1 MAQLKSISKKL
12 LLVIVTISLVLTF
25 IATPS
30 AEAKLTLGEGEFYYS
45 GTTKGTYK
53 ASTSIFSWLLA
64 NIGDIADW
72 LIGIMTMGFRM
83 VFVGWTALIEKILTW
98 TLEGTT
104 GVNTDGEDVSSTDLS
119 SISDSS
125 NNITVQAIVYNQ
137 VPAFDI
143 NFFNLE
149 YDKSYSGTG
158 KKLTCSKCDKPVK
171 ECCGEGAT
179 SCSSCEKDCK
189 GNCDDCQRYI
199 AANSVTGDPIIVQI
213 KKVVA
218 TWYYVMRL
226 LSAAAL
232 LIILIGI
239 GIKMGLSTIASEKAV
254 YKRMLIDWVAGA
266 VLVFSIHYIMIF
278 VIQINSVL
286 VNTVKE
292 SANSINKVQM
302 MQMAEKSTSDIEYTD
317 EELEINIYEAVR
329 TRAYDPKLMNGMS
342 GMIMYMTLVYF
353 AIRYS
358 IVYLKRLLTLIVL
371 TLMAPAVG
379 VSYAI
384 QKVFSGKSQSL
395 TNWGTEYTMNVLIQ
409 TVHAII
415 YSVFISTALILSLQ
429 NIAGMIL
436 ALILMNYALKAE
448 KTFRTIFKMG
458 AGGSL
463 LDHTA
468 GAGDAEKMKE
478 TFNNAKGLAMG
489 AKPALKAL
497 SNTPY
502 AKALKGAAKIGI
514 AGGIAT
520 VAGGVSAG
528 KKIASWAKGE
538 SDESSD
544 EGDVPKSP
552 TPNAD
557 AYVASLASGDSDGD
571 SATTPDFGGAKPDNA
586 KKLINAGKDKLL
598 AEVQAA
604 AAQVDAERAGGNE
617 PSPESTARLNK
628 ALANYSKYKEI
639 GADIKPGE
647 INLGHAEKLV
657 DVKNNYLIEYN
668 DKGRVTLPSMY
679 KQIFGTKHRDTKTGK
694 MVSDKNG
701 LYNRLSSENLLGF
714 TPEDKKIFKE
724 EVIKPILAGA
734 GGIASVFVGMGTMV
748 AHPKM
753 GLAMVAGG
761 KAAARGV
768 FKKPISAGDYTGR
781 YAFAR
786 FSAPTVANI
795 QKETIKRSQAEWDR
809 AVVGN
814 IKNSHPE
821 LYADLV
827 RSTDTEQLKAENFVM
842 DLAGADKMAL
852 KVGALSI
859 GVLPVVGIPTAM
871 AVAGVAGLGGRRFMA
886 KTGFSSRM
894 DKINAHSAKQ
904 LHQQQLQFI
913 EDSYRLQGAA
923 RAAEYEAGFDAL
935 HRKIE
940 TDEYAAAG
948 LVYDEATKDWIP
960 IEETETT
967 FKREDF
973 TYPPTATADR
983 RRVSNKDFTSI
994 RVEIEK
1000 SVEKLLVEKP
1010 EADLSDEKTLE
1021 AFNKIFT
1028 EALRKKNV
1036 LNATQEADVLFAA
1049 GKEGMAETISREIYG
1064 QRTRRELA
1072 EESLDGMS
1080 DSNRELLESVMSDI
1094 AEKGLG
1100 ASHLNERY
1108 VINKMKQKGSKVA
1121 DPSKDGSVV
1130 IEDTDKAKIQRYI
1143 EIMQSPVTATT
1154 RETTVERRKTEWV
1167 EDATKIV
1174 EKTTEQQV
1182 DVDNGSGQTVKA
1194 YETETIRV
1202 DKRELEISRRK
1213 AIAAK
1218 KTKAKIDTIDKYVHE
1233 LSTDTE
1239 TLTTIAQAVTKGTG
1253 AVVEVKGGL
1262 TQEEKKKRKTKL
1274 DEIMKM
1280 DLSDLT
1286 PTEAQSKID
1295 EARKALD
1302 ETSTVEI
1309 SHNNASEVLELLLM
1323 RRELEYVNELAVEEL
1338 KLKTGTPKFAEA
1350 TKGESKAKVQ
1360 NYKAQLDYEQEKY
1373 DRELNGQFDHDN
1385 DQRMQLLELQMQT
1398 AEQLLDLAIEEKA
1411 TKGPIIS
1418 VDAFVEDI
1426 ARTHGGDMGRNM
1438 RKAFERKRASKTQR
1452 ISMLSDEAERRQR
1465 KAQAAQEAEF
1475 SSKAKKTKMT
1485 QEQRESAERTK
1496 KALEHLN
1503 RHKNDSNNSNNQNQ

>member
-53 ASTSIFSWLLA
+53 ASTSIFSWLLT

-104 GVNTDGEDVSSTDLS
+104 GVNTDGENVSSTDLS
-119 SISDSS
+119 SVSDSS

-171 ECCGEGAT
+171 ECCGENAT
-179 SCSSCEKDCK
+179 ACSTCENGCK

-226 LSAAAL
+226 LSAAVL

-266 VLVFSIHYIMIF
+266 VLVFAIHYIMIF
-278 VIQINSVL
+278 VIFINTAL

-302 MQMAEKSTSDIEYTD
+302 MQMAEKSDSNIEYTD

-384 QKVFSGKSQSL
+384 QKVFSGKAQSL

-429 NIAGMIL
+429 NVAGMIL
-436 ALILMNYALKAE
+436 ALILMNFALKAE

-478 TFNNAKGLAMG
+478 TFNSAKGLAMG

-502 AKALKGAAKIGI
+502 AKALKGAAKLGVASGIVGAKIGVDT
-514 AGGIAT
+514 GKGI
-520 VAGGVSAG
+520 VDAG
-528 KKIASWAKGE
+528 KNLVNKIRGKN
-538 SDESSD
+538 DD
-544 EGDVPKSP
+544 EGDVENTPVSP

-557 AYVASLASGDSDGD
+557 AYIASSSSTNAESSGSG
-571 SATTPDFGGAKPDNA
+571 DFGGVKPDNT
-586 KKLINAGKDKLL
+586 KTLINAGGNKLL

-604 AAQVDAERAGGNE
+604 AAAIDAERSVGKA
-617 PSPESTARLNK
+617 PSPESTERLNK
-628 ALANYSKYKEI
+628 ALANYSKYKGLEA
-639 GADIKPGE
+639 GFSTGDIVK
-647 INLGHAEKLV
+647 GHAQKLI
-657 DVKNNYLIEYN
+657 DVKNNYMLEYN
-668 DKGRVTLPSMY
+668 DKGNVTLPSIY
-679 KQIFGTKHRDTKTGK
+679 RSIFGTKHRDTKTGK

-701 LYNRLSSENLLGF
+701 LYTRLSSENLLGF
-714 TPEDKKIFKE
+714 TPEDKKLFKQ

-761 KAAARGV
+761 KAAARGAL
-768 FKKPISAGDYTGR
+768 KKPISAGDYKGT
-781 YAFAR
+781 YAFGR
-786 FSAPTVANI
+786 FAAPTVANI
-795 QKETIKRSQAEWDR
+795 QKETLKRSKAEWNR
-809 AVVGN
+809 AVVSN

-821 LYADLV
+821 MYNDLV
-827 RSTDTEQLKAENFVM
+827 NSTRTGALKAENFVK
-842 DLAGADKMAL
+842 DLAGGS
-852 KVGALSI
+852 GAAIGAGLLSL
-859 GVLPVVGIPTAM
+859 GVLPVVGIPTVM
-871 AVAGVAGLGGRRFMA
+871 AAAGIGGTGARKFMA
-886 KTGFSSRM
+886 RTGFSSRM

-913 EDSYRLQGAA
+913 EDGYKLQGAA
-923 RAAEYEAGFDAL
+923 KAAEYEANYEAFRSKVEA
-935 HRKIE
+935 
-940 TDEYAAAG
+940 DEYAVAG
-948 LVYDEATKDWIP
+948 LVYDERKKEWIP

-967 FKREDF
+967 FKKEDF
-973 TYPPTATADR
+973 TYPPR
-983 RRVSNKDFTSI
+983 GSGERNKVSNKDFTSI
-994 RVEIEK
+994 RVELEK
-1000 SVEKLLVEKP
+1000 TVEQLLEEIP
-1010 EADLSDEKTLE
+1010 IADLTDNKKYINSNGEEKTALE
-1021 AFNKIFT
+1021 EFNEKFT
-1028 EALRKKNV
+1028 KALIKKNV
-1036 LNATQEADVLFAA
+1036 IKEGQTADVLFAD
-1049 GKEGMAETISREIYG
+1049 GIDGMIETVSREIHG
-1064 QRTRRELA
+1064 QRSRRELA
-1072 EESLDGMS
+1072 EESLVGMTEE
-1080 DSNRELLESVMSDI
+1080 NKALLKSVMSDI
-1094 AEKGLG
+1094 AENGLG
-1100 ASHLNERY
+1100 ASHLKDRY
-1108 VINKMKQKGSKVA
+1108 VINKMNQKGSKAA
-1121 DPSKDGSVV
+1121 DPSKDGS
-1130 IEDTDKAKIQRYI
+1130 ITITDDDKKAIQRYI
-1143 EIMQSPVTATT
+1143 EIMQSPVSSIS
-1154 RETTVERRKTEWV
+1154 RKTVVEERKRTEWDVVDGKLV
-1167 EDATKIV
+1167 ESTSDKK
-1174 EKTTEQQV
+1174 E
-1182 DVDNGSGQTVKA
+1182 DV
-1194 YETETIRV
+1194 R
-1202 DKRELEISRRK
+1202 KRELEIDRRK

-1218 KTKAKIDTIDKYVHE
+1218 RVKSKLDKIDEMVNG

-1239 TLTTIAQAVTKGTG
+1239 TLTTLAEAVKKGTS
-1253 AVVEVKGGL
+1253 AKVEVAAKSDSKSRA
-1262 TQEEKKKRKTKL
+1262 ERKKKL
-1274 DEIMKM
+1274 DEIMKI
-1280 DLSDLT
+1280 DLSKLEAE
-1286 PTEAQSKID
+1286 EAQKKIE
-1295 EARKALD
+1295 EARQIVD
-1302 ETSTVEI
+1302 DTTTIEI
-1309 SHNNASEVLELLLM
+1309 SNSNATDVLELLLM
-1323 RRELEYVNELAVEEL
+1323 RKELERVNELAVEEL

-1373 DRELNGQFDHDN
+1373 NRELNGQFDHDN
-1385 DQRMQLLELQMQT
+1385 DQKMQLLEIQMQT

-1411 TKGPIIS
+1411 AKGPIIS

-1426 ARTHGGDMGRNM
+1426 ARTHGGEMAKNM
-1438 RKAFERKRASKTQR
+1438 RKAFENKRASKTQR
-1452 ISMLSDEAERRQR
+1452 ITMLSDEADRKQR
-1465 KAQAAQEAEF
+1465 KVKALQEAEE
-1475 SSKAKKTKMT
+1475 SSKAKKAQAK
-1485 QEQRESAERTK
+1485 RESDEATK
-1496 KALEHLN
+1496 KTLEQLN
-1503 RHKNDSNNSNNQNQ
+1503 EQKNNPNNKN

>member
-53 ASTSIFSWLLA
+53 ASTSIFSWLLT

-104 GVNTDGEDVSSTDLS
+104 GVNTDGENVSSTDLS
-119 SISDSS
+119 SVSDSS

-143 NFFNLE
+143 NFFDLE

-171 ECCGEGAT
+171 ECCGENAT
-179 SCSSCEKDCK
+179 ACSTCENGCK

-226 LSAAAL
+226 LSAAVL

-266 VLVFSIHYIMIF
+266 VLVFAIHYIMIF
-278 VIQINSVL
+278 VIFINTAL

-302 MQMAEKSTSDIEYTD
+302 MQMAEKSDSNIEYTD
-317 EELEINIYEAVR
+317 DELEINIYEAVR
-329 TRAYDPKLMNGMS
+329 TRAYDPKLMNGMT

-429 NIAGMIL
+429 NVAGMIL
-436 ALILMNYALKAE
+436 ALILMNFALKAE

-478 TFNNAKGLAMG
+478 TFNSAKGLAMG

-514 AGGIAT
+514 AGGILTA
-520 VAGGVSAG
+520 S
-528 KKIASWAKGE
+528 KIASNRNQSGATEGG
-538 SDESSD
+538 DDSSD
-544 EGDVPKSP
+544 SNTGDVPMSP

-557 AYVASLASGDSDGD
+557 AYAASHPSGGESSGTSSG
-571 SATTPDFGGAKPDNA
+571 SADFGGVKPDNT
-586 KKLINAGKDKLL
+586 KKLINAGGDKLL
-598 AEVQAA
+598 AEVQSAA
-604 AAQVDAERAGGNE
+604 AAVDAERVGGRT
-617 PSPESTARLNK
+617 PSPEATARLNK
-628 ALANYSKYKEI
+628 ALANYSKYK
-639 GADIKPGE
+639 GLDASFTTGDIVK
-647 INLGHAEKLV
+647 GHAQKLI
-657 DVKNNYLIEYN
+657 DVKNNYLLEYN
-668 DKGRVTLPSMY
+668 DKGKVTLPSMY
-679 KQIFGTKHRDTKTGK
+679 RQIFGTKHKDTKTGK

-714 TPEDKKIFKE
+714 TPEDKKIFKD

-753 GLAMVAGG
+753 GLAMLAGG
-761 KAAARGV
+761 TVAARGAL
-768 FKKPISAGDYTGR
+768 KKPISAGDYTGR
-781 YAFAR
+781 YTFAR

-795 QKETIKRSQAEWDR
+795 QKETIKRSQAEWDK

-814 IKNSHPE
+814 LKNTHPE
-821 LYADLV
+821 IYDELV
-827 RSTDTEQLKAENFVM
+827 RSTDTGAIKAENFVQ
-842 DLAGADKMAL
+842 DLANFDKAAIGAF
-852 KVGALSI
+852 ALSLN
-859 GVLPVVGIPTAM
+859 VLPVVGIPTAM
-871 AVAGVAGLGGRRFMA
+871 VAAGIGGASVRKFMA

-894 DKINAHSAKQ
+894 DKISAHSAKQ

-913 EDSYRLQGAA
+913 EDSYRLQGAS

-935 HRKIE
+935 HSKIE
-940 TDEYAAAG
+940 TDEYLAAG
-948 LVYDEATKDWIP
+948 LVYDEARKDWIP

-967 FKREDF
+967 FSREDF
-973 TYPPTATADR
+973 TYPPTANGGR

-1000 SVEKLLVEKP
+1000 SIEVI
-1010 EADLSDEKTLE
+1010 LSDNPDANLNDEKTLK
-1021 AFNKIFT
+1021 AFNDKFT
-1028 EALRKKNV
+1028 DALIKKNV
-1036 LNATQEADVLFAA
+1036 IKQGQTADILFEN
-1049 GKEGMAETISREIYG
+1049 GKEGMVDLLSKEVFA
-1064 QRTRRELA
+1064 QRTRREDA
-1072 EESLDGMS
+1072 ERALDGIKDDAVKGVVS
-1080 DSNRELLESVMSDI
+1080 AVLKDI
-1094 AEKGLG
+1094 QKNGLG
-1100 ASHLNERY
+1100 ASHLTDRN
-1108 VINKMKQKGSKVA
+1108 VFNKISEYGSKSA
-1121 DPSKDGSVV
+1121 DPSKDGSVTLS
-1130 IEDTDKAKIQRYI
+1130 DDDKNAIRKYI
-1143 EIMQSPVTATT
+1143 EIIKSPVSSDP
-1154 RETTVERRKTEWV
+1154 RMSKVESTPKGKSDSKAEGQVEADTKTEV
-1167 EDATKIV
+1167 
-1174 EKTTEQQV
+1174 KTEV
-1182 DVDNGSGQTVKA
+1182 FDVD
-1194 YETETIRV
+1194 R
-1202 DKRELEISRRK
+1202 RELEIARRK
-1213 AIAAK
+1213 SIAAK
-1218 KTKAKIDTIDKYVHE
+1218 STKTKIQEIDAYVHQ

-1239 TLTTIAQAVTKGTG
+1239 VLTTLAEAVNNGTS
-1253 AVVEVKGGL
+1253 AKVEVRNGL
-1262 TQEEKKKRKTKL
+1262 DQKQKTARKKKL
-1274 DEIMKM
+1274 EDIMKL
-1280 DLSDLT
+1280 DLSDLS
-1286 PTEAQSKID
+1286 PEEAQQKM
-1295 EARKALD
+1295 EQARND
-1302 ETSTVEI
+1302 INETSTVEI
-1309 SHNNASEVLELLLM
+1309 SKNNASEVLELLLM

-1338 KLKTGTPKFAEA
+1338 KLKTGTPEFAGA
-1350 TKGESKAKVQ
+1350 AKGESKAKVQ
-1360 NYKAQLDYEQEKY
+1360 NYKAQLIYQQEKNT
-1373 DRELNGQFDHDN
+1373 REENGQHDHEN
-1385 DQRMQLLELQMQT
+1385 DQKMQLLELQMQT

-1411 TKGPIIS
+1411 NKGPIIS
-1418 VDAFVEDI
+1418 VDAFIEDI
-1426 ARTHGGDMGRNM
+1426 TRSHGGEMAKNM
-1438 RKAFERKRASKTQR
+1438 RKAFENKRASKTQR
-1452 ISMLSDEAERRQR
+1452 ITMLSDEADRKQR
-1465 KAQAAQEAEF
+1465 KVKAMQEAEE
-1475 SSKAKKTKMT
+1475 SSKAKKAKA
-1485 QEQRESAERTK
+1485 QRESDEATKRT
-1496 KALEHLN
+1496 LEQLN
-1503 RHKNDSNNSNNQNQ
+1503 QQKNNPNNKN